1 MTNLP
6 VAVGHSLHVSQ
17 KATSISQ
24 TSFSWLFLLF
34 NLPAKHSSERVK
46 VWRRLKKFGAVQL
59 KTSTYVLPDEPLHYE
74 RFQWL
79 AKEIDDTGGE
89 ATLVRVKDIEGM
101 PYAAVVAL
109 FNEARARDYDE
120 IAEPLT
126 QLIKNRKARKLT
138 ADAFTGELEKVRKRF
153 QEIQEIDY
161 FQSTRGEDTRALFQ
175 KAELLGA
182 HTKKPET
189 KARLRGEDF
198 RGRSW
203 VTRPRPEIDRV
214 GSAWLIAKFIDQDA
228 KFVFANTPAA
238 APEAIPYDMFEV
250 EFSHHADACTFE
262 TFIERFS
269 IRDRAVLRIAE
280 LIHDADLEDEKFHR
294 VEGFGVEQIFKGWAK
309 QGLTDQQ
316 ILTKGFECFDA
327 LYAQFKRS

>member
-1 MTNLP
+1 M
-6 VAVGHSLHVSQ
+6 SQ
-17 KATSISQ
+17 KEISVSKETSA
-24 TSFSWLFLLF
+24 SWLFLLF
-34 NLPAKHSSERVK
+34 NLPAKQSSERVK
-46 VWRRLKKFGAVQL
+46 IWRRLKKFGAVQL
-59 KTSTYVLPDEPLHYE
+59 KTSTYVLPDEPVQYE

-79 AKEIDDTGGE
+79 AKEIVDTGGE

-120 IAEPLT
+120 VFEPLT
-126 QLIKNRKARKLT
+126 HLIKDRKARKASAET
-138 ADAFTGELEKVRKRF
+138 FASELEKVRRRF

-161 FQSTRGEDTRALFQ
+161 FQSSRGEDLRALFL
-175 KAELLGA
+175 KAELLGSPQ
-182 HTKKPET
+182 KKPET
-189 KARLRGEDF
+189 KARLRTADY
-198 RGRSW
+198 RGKTW
-203 VTRPRPEIDRV
+203 ITRPRPEIDRV
-214 GSAWLIAKFIDQDA
+214 GSAWLIRKFIDSEA

-238 APEAIPYDMFEV
+238 APQAIPYDMFEV
-250 EFSHHADACTFE
+250 EFSHHADHCTFE
-262 TFIERFS
+262 TLIERFG

-309 QGLTDQQ
+309 QGLSDQE
-316 ILTKGFECFDA
+316 ILSKGFECFDA

>member
-1 MTNLP
+1 
-6 VAVGHSLHVSQ
+6 VDQSLHVSQ
-17 KATSISQ
+17 KEISISQ
-24 TSFSWLFLLF
+24 QASVSWLFLLF

-126 QLIKNRKARKLT
+126 QLIKNRKARKVP
-138 ADAFTGELEKVRKRF
+138 ADAFTGELEKVQKRF

-161 FQSTRGEDTRALFQ
+161 FQSTRGEDLRALFQ
-175 KAELLGA
+175 KAESLG
-182 HTKKPET
+182 TPKKKPET
-189 KARLRGEDF
+189 KARLRAVDF
-198 RGRSW
+198 RGKTW

-214 GSAWLIAKFIDQDA
+214 GSAWLISKFIDQDA

-262 TFIERFS
+262 TFIERFA

-316 ILTKGFECFDA
+316 ILAKGFECFDA

>member
-17 KATSISQ
+17 KAISISQ

-34 NLPAKHSSERVK
+34 NLPAKRSSERVK

-59 KTSTYVLPDEPLHYE
+59 KTSTYVLPDESAHYE

-79 AKEIDDTGGE
+79 AKEIDDGGGE

-101 PYAAVVAL
+101 PYAAIVAL

-120 IAEPLT
+120 IVEPLT
-126 QLIKNRKARKLT
+126 QLINQRKTRKMPAAT
-138 ADAFTGELEKVRKRF
+138 FEGDLEKVRRRF

-161 FQSTRGEDTRALFQ
+161 FQSSRGEDLRGLFQ
-175 KAELLGA
+175 KAELLG
-182 HTKKPET
+182 TPKKKPET

-198 RGRSW
+198 RGRTW

-214 GSAWLIAKFIDQDA
+214 GSAWLISKFIDQDA

-280 LIHDADLEDEKFHR
+280 LIHDADLEDEKFQR
-294 VEGFGVEQIFKGWAK
+294 IEGFGVEQIFKGWAK

-316 ILTKGFECFDA
+316 ILAKGFECFDA
-327 LYAQFKRS
+327 LYAQFKRQ